1 MVEKDCFYHANRL
14 AELIK
19 IKTVSSSAL
28 CAEEF
33 ERFRVALK
41 ETFPKVFQNAVVEN
55 FDGSL
60 LVRIKGNS
68 DKAPIMLM
76 NHYDVVEAGDG
87 WKYPPY
93 SGTIAAGKLWGR
105 GAIDTKGGLY
115 SMFEAV
121 EELLESGFEF
131 DRDVYLET
139 SSNEETTG
147 DGARKISKEL
157 ERRGLKFQFV
167 LDEGGMIVEEP
178 LAGTYGDFALIGVG
192 EKATAMVK
200 FIAKS
205 SGGHSSTP
213 EKNSPLVRIAKFMV
227 EVEDKKLFKAKL
239 SKTVRTMFKRI
250 SKKMNSP
257 LKIVL
262 RNPLL
267 FAPAIKFAMPR
278 VSNTAAAMLKTTV
291 AFTMAKASDGD
302 NVIPDEAYV
311 VANIRY
317 SHHQGSEESLA
328 ILKKLAYKHDLIVE
342 VVDGGET
349 SPVCSYKSAEFKF
362 VEKIVEEVFPSAL
375 VSPYV
380 MTGASDC
387 RFMSVLSEN
396 CLRFSPFKVT
406 NEQLA
411 SIHGKDEN
419 VDVESL
425 SSAVEFYKKILKE
438 EFYESEKQQR
448 NKHQR

>member
-1 MVEKDCFYHANRL
+1 MAKRDCYYHAERL

-19 IKTVSSSAL
+19 IKTVSSSELYAG
-28 CAEEF
+28 EF
-33 ERFRVALK
+33 ERFLVVLK
-41 ETFPKVFQNAVVEN
+41 DTFPKVFERATVEN

-60 LVRIKGNS
+60 LLSIKGKT
-68 DKAPIMLM
+68 DKEPIMFM

-93 SGTIAAGKLWGR
+93 SAKIVGGKLWGR

-121 EELLESGFEF
+121 EELLEDGFEF
-131 DRDVYLET
+131 DRDIYLET

-147 DGARKISKEL
+147 EGARKISKAL
-157 ERRGLKFQFV
+157 ESRGLKFQYV

-178 LAGTYGDFALIGVG
+178 LAGTYGDFAMIGVG
-192 EKATAMVK
+192 EKATGMVK

-213 EKNSPLVRIAKFMV
+213 GKNSPLVRIAKFMV
-227 EVEDKKLFKAKL
+227 AVENKRLFKVKL
-239 SKTVRTMFKRI
+239 SSTVCEMFRRI
-250 SKKMNSP
+250 SKQMKSA

-262 RNPLL
+262 KHPVLFSPLL
-267 FAPAIKFAMPR
+267 KFAMPR
-278 VSNTAAAMLKTTV
+278 SSDTAGAMLKTTV

-302 NVIPDEAYV
+302 NVIPDEAYI
-311 VANIRY
+311 VANIRF
-317 SHHQGSEESLA
+317 SHHQGSKESLA
-328 ILKKLAYKHDLIVE
+328 ILDKLAKKYGLIME

-349 SPVCSYKSAEFKF
+349 SPVCSYKSDEF
-362 VEKIVEEVFPSAL
+362 KIVENAVKEIFPTAL

-387 RFMSVLSEN
+387 RFMGNLSEN

-411 SIHGKDEN
+411 NIHGKDEN
-419 VDVESL
+419 VDVASL
-425 SSAVEFYKKILKE
+425 TSAVAFYKKLMME
-438 EFYESEKQQR
+438 A
-448 NKHQR
+448 